1 MKRNFLYSI
10 VLLFFVWSCGS
21 ETPTEE
27 KTADSEV
34 THESIEEVDNPEWDD
49 IAVLSGGFK
58 FSLKVPSE
66 SIANS
71 KSLIT
76 YHEDSGELELNVGEM
91 YNLIIIED
99 DFQMQTVK
107 DEIMNHPFYKV
118 EMIVENDSSL
128 VYRFYTEDASKEAW
142 HIYAERTVDGSK
154 LIIRSNSEMEFN
166 EYETRKMLE
175 SSLSIIPF

>member
-1 MKRNFLYSI
+1 MKHNIIYSI

-21 ETPTEE
+21 ETQNEE
-27 KTADSEV
+27 KSSSTEV
-34 THESIEEVDNPEWDD
+34 THESVVEVDDPEWDD

-58 FSLKVPSE
+58 FSLKVPSK

-76 YHEDSGELELNVGEM
+76 YHEDNGELELSVGEM

-99 DFQMQTVK
+99 DFQMQSMK
-107 DEIMNHPFYKV
+107 DEIMNHPFYKA

-128 VYRFYTEDASKEAW
+128 VYRFYTEGGSKEAW
-142 HIYAERTVDGSK
+142 HIYAERSVAGSN
-154 LIIRSNSEMEFN
+154 LLIRSNSEMEFN

-175 SSLSIIPF
+175 SALSIIPF